1 MRAVLLAVVHV
12 IDGRLVSALQRVAVH
27 GSVPMQLL
35 WQPSLVA
42 GGAQSEQ
49 PSLLRRNESTL
60 AAMVVVCVFLGG
72 TRALH
77 C

>member
-1 MRAVLLAVVHV
+1 MKRECQTESGPQSAGLYASTTNSFLMRAVLLAVVHA

-42 GGAQSEQ
+42 GGAQSE
-49 PSLLRRNESTL
+49 
-60 AAMVVVCVFLGG
+60 
-72 TRALH
+72 
-77 C
+77 